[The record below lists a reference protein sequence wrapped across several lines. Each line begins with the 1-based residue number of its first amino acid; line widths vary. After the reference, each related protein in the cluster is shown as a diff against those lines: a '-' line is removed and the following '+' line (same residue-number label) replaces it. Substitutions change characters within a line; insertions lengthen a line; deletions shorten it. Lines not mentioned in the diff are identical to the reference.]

1 MFRSVFIKHTIHSQQ
16 GIRKDGINISYTSL
30 KKWHLILYTHDD
42 LNYNIF
48 TRKKTVTME
57 YYASL

>member
-30 KKWHLILYTHDD
+30 KK
-42 LNYNIF
+42 
-48 TRKKTVTME
+48 
-57 YYASL
+57 